1 MELFWP
7 GRGHVVNSGFDASL
21 VGMRD
26 RRRMQFLGKRRT
38 PGALKW
44 RGSKS
49 LDSQEQTH
57 THKKYS
63 QRRVC
68 HRLCTQK
75 GTQVSEIFVT
85 AKPGVYPKGDTF
97 RGILEL

>member
-1 MELFWP
+1 MAQQQK
-7 GRGHVVNSGFDASL
+7 SGL
-21 VGMRD
+21 TG
-26 RRRMQFLGKRRT
+26 T
-38 PGALKW
+38 N
-44 RGSKS
+44 
-49 LDSQEQTH
+49 TH
-57 THKKYS
+57 T
-63 QRRVC
+63 QEVLTENRVC

>member
-44 RGSKS
+44 RSSKT

-57 THKKYS
+57 THKKYAQRIKES
-63 QRRVC
+63 QSSCDFGCLGMGFQRE
-68 HRLCTQK
+68 
-75 GTQVSEIFVT
+75 GPEM
-85 AKPGVYPKGDTF
+85 
-97 RGILEL
+97 

>member
-44 RGSKS
+44 RSSKS

-57 THKKYS
+57 THEVLTKN
-63 QRRVC
+63 RVC

-85 AKPGVYPKGDTF
+85 AKPGVYPQGDAKG
-97 RGILEL
+97 GILEL